1 MDATGCLTDNPDRSC
16 LSEHSRLKSLRM
28 KLPALAG
35 LAIGLL
41 VTLADRL
48 PADEGSSLRPR
59 PFEIQVLDADT
70 GRGVPLVELET
81 VHNVRYITDN
91 AGRVAYDEPIRPG
104 ETIFFSIHAHGY
116 EVPKDGFG
124 IAGARLKIEA
134 GGRAEV
140 KLKRRNVAERLY
152 RLTGQDLY
160 RDSVLLGH
168 DVPLQKPFGPGMV
181 AGQDSTLAAE
191 YRGKIY
197 WFWGDTNRLSYPLG
211 LFRTAGAT
219 TSLPGPELKPSVAI
233 DYHYFTGD
241 DGFARNMVE
250 VEDPKGVVWIDG
262 VTTVPDP
269 AENGRERLVARFSR
283 REGLSKALEQGMVVY
298 NDDREL
304 FEVRTT
310 LPLSEEWRFLR
321 DHPTP
326 VQVDGEAFLA
336 SGNPFPVTRVK
347 RSLDAVLDPKA
358 YTSWSCAVEG
368 ESSPSKLMPRR
379 KPDGSLDWRWQNGPP
394 VTAKDEARWI
404 EGRAIRP
411 EEAYFLPEDVSRPG
425 RRITP
430 HTGTIQWNEH
440 RQKWVLVVVELTMDK
455 ESPSMLGEMYYSEA
469 SEAHGPWRKAVK
481 ILSHDKQTFYNPV
494 HHPFFDEDG
503 GRTIY
508 FEGTYCN
515 TFTNSPATQRYNYNQ
530 MLYRLDL
537 DDERLRAVRE

>member
-1 MDATGCLTDNPDRSC
+1 M
-16 LSEHSRLKSLRM
+16 RLHALVSLV
-28 KLPALAG
+28 LG
-35 LAIGLL
+35 LEAILGGPLHAEER
-41 VTLADRL
+41 VA
-48 PADEGSSLRPR
+48 SRPR
-59 PFEIQVLDADT
+59 PFEIQVVDADT

-91 AGRVAYDEPIRPG
+91 AGRIAYDEPARAG

-116 EVPKDGFG
+116 EVPRDGFG
-124 IAGARLKIEA
+124 IAGTRLTIEA

-140 KLKRRNVAERLY
+140 KLKRGNIAERLY
-152 RLTGQDLY
+152 RMTGQDLY

-168 DVPLQKPFGPGMV
+168 DVPLRTPFGAGKV
-181 AGQDSTLAAE
+181 AGQDSTLAVP

-219 TSLPGPELKPSVAI
+219 TPPPGPDLNPSVAI
-233 DYHYFTGD
+233 EYDYFTGD
-241 DGFARNMVE
+241 DGFVRRMVE
-250 VEDPKGVVWIDG
+250 VKDSKGVVWIDG
-262 VTTVPDP
+262 VATVPDA

-283 REGLSKALEQGMVVY
+283 REGLAKALEQGMVVY

-310 LPLSEEWRFLR
+310 IPLSEEWRFLR

-326 VQVDGEAFLA
+326 ITVDGEEFLS

-347 RSLDAVLDPKA
+347 RSLEAVLDPAA
-358 YTSWSCAVEG
+358 YRSWSCAVEG
-368 ESSPSKLMPRR
+368 ETTPSKLVPRR
-379 KPDGSLDWRWQNGPP
+379 KPDGTLDWQWQDGPP
-394 VTAKDEARWI
+394 LTVRDEARWI

-411 EEAYFLPEDVSRPG
+411 DEAYFLPEDMSRPG
-425 RRITP
+425 RRISP
-430 HTGTIQWNEH
+430 HTGTVQWNPH
-440 RQKWVLVVVELTMDK
+440 RQRWVLVVVELTMEK
-455 ESPSMLGEMYYSEA
+455 ESPSMLGELYYSEA
-469 SEAHGPWRKAVK
+469 IEAHGPYRKAVK

-494 HHPFFDEDG
+494 HHPFFDEG
-503 GRTIY
+503 NGRTIY

-537 DDERLRAVRE
+537 DDERLKVVRE